1 MIIEGLLNILYN
13 VFSALTSAIDIP
25 SMPPEVME
33 YLNKALE
40 YISVG
45 LQILAVYT
53 PLQYLLTLF
62 GIVVAIEVGLK
73 IYHFVM
79 WVLKKIPML
88 GVS

>member
-1 MIIEGLLNILYN
+1 MIIEGLLNVLYN
-13 VFSALTSAIDIP
+13 VFSALTSAISIP
-25 SMPPEVME
+25 AMPADVAT
-33 YLNKALE
+33 YLNNTLS
-40 YISVG
+40 YIKVG

-53 PLQYLLTLF
+53 PLSYLLTLF
-62 GIVVAIEVGLK
+62 GIVVAIEVGIK

>member
-13 VFSALTSAIDIP
+13 VFSALTSAINIP
-25 SMPPEVME
+25 SMPADVSS
-33 YLNKALE
+33 
-40 YISVG
+40 YISTFTSYIKTG

-62 GIVVAIEVGLK
+62 GIVIAIELGLK

-79 WVLKKIPML
+79 WVIKKIPML